1 MAPTRSSVTK
11 EDPAKEQ
18 PRTSLEWAKLP
29 TTSDKEKRMPRADFL
44 PVGKNFYAEDPEV
57 ACVTAQEV
65 GEFRPA
71 NNDVVSKNPGAQ
83 EHPPPSVSSDP
94 LTSFEEAFA
103 KYLAILD
110 DFKKQYRCF
119 SNTWPILHRYH
130 DMISIAQK
138 GTGKTLAFLLPAA
151 LVHVDSQAL
160 PIEQS
165 KGPTCL
171 TLAPIREL
179 AQQIEREAK
188 NCLGIRSIRIYGGG
202 SRRGLTDGVQQ
213 SA

>member
-11 EDPAKEQ
+11 EDPAKEE

-29 TTSDKEKRMPRADFL
+29 AKSDKEERMSRADFL
-44 PVGKNFYAEDPEV
+44 PVGNNFYAEDPEV

-65 GEFRPA
+65 GEFRSA
-71 NNDVVSKNPGAQ
+71 NNDVVSKYPGAQ
-83 EHPPPSVSSDP
+83 ERPPPSVASDP
-94 LTSFEEAFA
+94 FTSFE
-103 KYLAILD
+103 YLAILD
-110 DFKKQYRCF
+110 NFKKQSRCF
-119 SNTWPILHRYH
+119 SNTWPILHRCH

-160 PIEQS
+160 PIELS

-171 TLAPIREL
+171 ALTQIREL

-188 NCLGIRSIRIYGGG
+188 NCQGIRFVCIYSGG
-202 SRRGLTDGVQQ
+202 SQREQIDGVQQ